1 MTAFSVWYQ
10 KDSLIVAGDT
20 LAYTPDRVETRPMGF
35 IDKIIPLPR
44 FRAVIFSRGMY
55 QIAARAALALM
66 LDPRLVTIEDAA
78 EALPAMLDCISEEYG
93 DQQGI
98 EDYTKL
104 GVAEIMLAGF
114 SETAGRTKL
123 WQYLSFQRYDLQDA
137 SGAPYGV
144 LAVPQMSKAC
154 VQDTKLSIDERLVA
168 TIKNIG
174 QHFKDTKDPA
184 CVGGEVNAVEI
195 TAAGMSFRTLHRFP
209 DFEEM
214 RHASAA
220 TLARVVRGDLRVSV
234 ADGLVPIDEVI
245 YTETGESIQPRP
257 ANDRP
262 AKPPGAAVPMSRQ
275 QRRAAEREAA
285 KGRRAA

>member
-10 KDSLIVAGDT
+10 KDRVIIAGDT

-44 FRAVIFSRGMY
+44 FKAVIFSRGMY
-55 QIAARAALALM
+55 QIAAQAALGLM

-78 EALPAMLDCISEEYG
+78 EALPSMLHEISEEYAA
-93 DQQGI
+93 QQDI

-104 GVAEIMLAGF
+104 GLAEIMLVGW
-114 SETAGRTKL
+114 SEAAGRPGL
-123 WQYLSFQRYDLQDA
+123 WQYLSFQRYEIQDA
-137 SGAPYGV
+137 SGAPHGV
-144 LAVPQMSKAC
+144 LAMPQMSKAC
-154 VQDTKLSIDERLVA
+154 VQDENLSIDKRLVE
-168 TIKNIG
+168 TILNVG
-174 QHFKDTKDPA
+174 QHFRETNDPA
-184 CVGGEVNAVEI
+184 RIGGEINAVEI
-195 TAAGMSFRTLHRFP
+195 TAAGMSFRTLHRFA
-209 DFEEM
+209 DYEEM

-245 YTETGESIQPRP
+245 YAETGESIQQP
-257 ANDRP
+257 ARTTP
-262 AKPPGAAVPMSRQ
+262 AAPVGQQSMTRQ
-275 QRRAAEREAA
+275 QRRQAEREAA